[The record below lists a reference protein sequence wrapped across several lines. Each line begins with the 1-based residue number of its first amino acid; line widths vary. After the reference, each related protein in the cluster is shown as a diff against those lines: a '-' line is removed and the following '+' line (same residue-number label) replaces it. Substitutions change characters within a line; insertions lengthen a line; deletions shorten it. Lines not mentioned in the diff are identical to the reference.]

1 MQTDA
6 DRLQAILASP
16 SFRLAEDD
24 LDFLE
29 SDSARAVRLA
39 LEFHRTDTYLRAA
52 GIESTVVV
60 FGSARVRPP
69 EDSAATP
76 ADAVLLAGR
85 HRGLEESVLRS
96 RRA

>member
-1 MQTDA
+1 MPNDA

-52 GIESTVVV
+52 GIDSTVVV

-69 EDSAATP
+69 EDAATT
-76 ADAVLLAGR
+76 
-85 HRGLEESVLRS
+85 S
-96 RRA
+96 